1 MRIMVGVD
9 GSSQALVG
17 ARWVAQ
23 LPLDATDEV
32 IIAAIAQRPVLLGGW
47 GHVAAPGRGSLLDVA
62 WDGVRQ
68 SANQAAD
75 EAATVLDDARCA
87 LRTTVRDGHPVQVLA
102 ELAETEDVDL
112 IVVGPH
118 GRGRLERLLLGSVS
132 QGLLDAMPTSVLI
145 AREQIPSIDRVVLAT
160 DGSPHSLAAA
170 RFLARLPLPGTVAIE
185 VVAVIE
191 ERIGL
196 AASEERTRAVEAVD
210 CVLRIL
216 EESDRHGSPS
226 IRTGDVRHEILAAV
240 RDDHA
245 DLLVTGARGLGGF
258 AGLVLGSVSRV
269 LAKVAPCSV
278 LVVPARRVVAQ

>member
-145 AREQIPSIDRVVLAT
+145 AREPTPSIDRVVLAT

-196 AASEERTRAVEAVD
+196 AASEERARAVEAVD
-210 CVLRIL
+210 GVLRIL
-216 EESDRHGSPS
+216 EESDRQGSPS

-245 DLLVTGARGLGGF
+245 HLLVTGARGLGGF

-269 LAKVAPCSV
+269 LAKAAPCSV
-278 LVVPARRVVAQ
+278 LVVPARRVVVQ